1 MLINKDNSGKTIG
14 WRETY
19 FSKDESVD
27 VSVHRNVSTIT
38 TRDRTTGR
46 VDSKTFKWSAGVS
59 TVFQGLSHTCAAPL
73 KPLTL

>member
-1 MLINKDNSGKTIG
+1 MLTTKDNHGKTIG

-38 TRDRTTGR
+38 TRDRTTGK
-46 VDSKTFKWSAGVS
+46 VDSKTFFG
-59 TVFQGLSHTCAAPL
+59 
-73 KPLTL
+73 KPLLSPDSSNGKK

>member
-1 MLINKDNSGKTIG
+1 MLISKDNGGKTIG

-38 TRDRTTGR
+38 TRDRNTGK
-46 VDSKTFKWSAGVS
+46 VDSKTFVGRPLMPSDSANG
-59 TVFQGLSHTCAAPL
+59 
-73 KPLTL
+73 KK